1 MLSTAAAAASAA
13 PPPLAS
19 AAAGAQQSLLSV
31 LATTWLSTERG
42 SSRSAFNDSFGTILG
57 QREHVLGGLQGQQ
70 YGTDL
75 VRVHRARRR
84 GHQHPA
90 T

>member
-31 LATTWLSTERG
+31 LATTWLSTERAAQDAHATNAAPAPAAG
-42 SSRSAFNDSFGTILG
+42 ETTTERPICAHKRD
-57 QREHVLGGLQGQQ
+57 
-70 YGTDL
+70 
-75 VRVHRARRR
+75 R
-84 GHQHPA
+84 GATGEPA
-90 T
+90 A